1 MSKRCIP
8 IASSSSSPTQ
18 CPLPVCENERLDPN
32 SIRGLVVSINQ
43 YIHEFLS
50 NAEVRTAVKL
60 RCTSKLRNQRPGFL
74 EFLEQSIISNLYWG
88 IENIEDAVQTSSSEA
103 KATRLQTAEQMLQ
116 VPALVDEHGET
127 SGMENRYLVCCSYFY
142 LSIVKKLQ
150 GDEWQVAL
158 HFLQSLLVSPRLV
171 LTEFAQEFCY
181 SLLLSFATCSRQEN
195 FRSMGF
201 NPSVEFGEGDY
212 GESSIRQVARKYKDW
227 LMYYQVMSYGETH
240 QWQQLGSSNMMSSED
255 GSLSLHGSFSRIET
269 SEATD
274 CRFLRP
280 TLSHYDIIPPLD
292 HIDVF
297 QDKRKASQNFPRC
310 EDTVNSPKK
319 LGFFPEP
326 QFNDWGFCRDSS
338 TKCMGDVLKDSHPGS
353 PTSLFSSMNN
363 SESDSDFEAGMNDIN
378 HPKKSGQADMP
389 DYQKLQYG
397 CSKSDREQSL
407 ISLSSASLSRVKER
421 YTKANMMKSI
431 SNKFNGYKSRSLEK
445 NNLETQVFQNF
456 LEESEPKD
464 MSVNLCKLQTF
475 DSYLPSSLDQGSACQ
490 IRKQNSGGQLCQAN
504 SRRDPKSEILG
515 LVEKAISRLCFSEG
529 LGNYDDECAVEV
541 STVYKMLNNKTG
553 VQYTM
558 LKDLIMDQLVTG
570 ISTSKEEKVIRASVS
585 LLTTIISENNSVIE
599 DIKKKGLQLCDLAT
613 ALKQNVHEAAILIYL
628 ISPSP
633 REIKSLELLPVLVEI
648 ICTSKCYNAWSPS
661 LTLTPP
667 AASMMIIEVMV
678 TAFDEDTNK
687 MHLVEISSPS
697 VLCGLLEVARTNNVE
712 GLMSL
717 GSILVKCMQLDG
729 ECRSYTSK
737 FISVAPF
744 LCLLESDKKE
754 AVHIAL
760 QVFNEILHVP
770 RSSAISL
777 LQRIKN
783 EGKNDVIH
791 ILMLCVNHLQT
802 EYQLLA
808 ANLLIQLLVLDNC
821 STTSLLKE
829 EAVQVLL
836 RSVAC
841 EETSSM
847 QLLSASIL
855 STIGGTFSWTGE
867 PYTVAWLLKKV
878 GLSSD
883 HQNMIKSFDWLDQS
897 LQDAGMDSWCSLM
910 ARNIICIGEPVFRA
924 LEKGLKSDIKK
935 VSRDCLTTIAWLG
948 CEIAKSPNSIRC
960 SACEILLSG
969 IELFLHPGVE
979 LEERLLACLC
989 IFNYTSGKGMQK
1001 LTRFSE
1007 GVRESLRR
1015 LSHITWMAEELHQ
1028 VADYLMPHNSRI
1040 SCVHTQVLELGF
1052 NSSGAVCALIFYK
1065 GLLFGGYS
1073 DGSIKGQ
1080 SASLLWDIKKHRK
1093 AVTCFS
1099 HFESGESLLSGSAD
1113 KTIRVWKMIQGR
1125 LECIEVIESKEQIQH
1140 LGAYGQIIFAVTN
1153 GHGLKVIDASR
1164 TTKVL
1169 FKSKNLKC
1177 IKVVQARVYAGC
1189 TDSSIQEFSVTNKW
1203 EQEIKPPS
1211 KSWILMH
1218 QKAINSLAV
1227 YKDWLF
1233 SASSMVQGSLL
1244 QNWRRHEKP
1253 EMKIITGKG
1262 EVVQAMSVVE
1272 DFVYIICKS
1281 LANSIQIW
1289 LRKAQHKVGRVSA
1302 GSKITCLLTAN
1313 DMVLCGTETGKI
1325 KEDMKSMAGSPSRK
1339 KMQSNLVD
1347 VPSVATKQ

>member
-1 MSKRCIP
+1 MSKSCMLT
-8 IASSSSSPTQ
+8 ASSSSPTQ
-18 CPLPVCENERLDPN
+18 CPPSVCENERLDLN

-43 YIHEFLS
+43 YIQEFLS

-60 RCTSKLRNQRPGFL
+60 RCTSKLRNQRHGFL
-74 EFLEQSIISNLYWG
+74 EFLEQSIISNLYGG
-88 IENIEDAVQTSSSEA
+88 IEYIEDAVQTSTSEA
-103 KATRLQTAEQMLQ
+103 RATRLQTAEQMLQ
-116 VPALVDEHGET
+116 VPALLDEDGET
-127 SGMENRYLVCCSYFY
+127 SGMANRYLVCCSYFY
-142 LSIVKKLQ
+142 LSLVKKLQ

-171 LTEFAQEFCY
+171 LTEFAQGFCY
-181 SLLLSFATCSRQEN
+181 NLLLSFSTCSRQEN
-195 FRSMGF
+195 CKSMGSNSF
-201 NPSVEFGEGDY
+201 VEFGEGDY
-212 GESSIRQVARKYKDW
+212 GESTIRQVARKYKDW

-240 QWQQLGSSNMMSSED
+240 QWQQQGSRSMLSSED
-255 GSLSLHGSFSRIET
+255 GSHSLHGTFSRIEA

-274 CRFLRP
+274 CGFPRP
-280 TLSHYDIIPPLD
+280 TLSHYDILPPLD
-292 HIDVF
+292 YIDVF
-297 QDKRKASQNFPRC
+297 QDKRKASQDFLQC
-310 EDTVNSPKK
+310 EDTANSPKK
-319 LGFFPEP
+319 LGFIPER
-326 QFNDWGFCRDSS
+326 QFSERGFWRDSS
-338 TKCMGDVLKDSHPGS
+338 TKCIGDLLKDSQPGS

-363 SESDSDFEAGMNDIN
+363 SESDSDLEAGMNDTN
-378 HPKKSGQADMP
+378 HSKRTARADMP
-389 DYQKLQYG
+389 ENFYQKLQYA
-397 CSKSDREQSL
+397 CSNTDGEQSL
-407 ISLSSASLSRVKER
+407 ISLSSASLSRVKEQ
-421 YTKANMMKSI
+421 YNKSNMMKSI
-431 SNKFNGYKSRSLEK
+431 SNKFNGYKSRSLK
-445 NNLETQVFQNF
+445 QKNLEPQVFQNC
-456 LEESEPKD
+456 LEESEPKEL
-464 MSVNLCKLQTF
+464 SVDPCKLQSF
-475 DSYLPSSLDQGSACQ
+475 DSALPLSLGQGSACQ
-490 IRKQNSGGQLCQAN
+490 ISKQISVKGQLYHAN
-504 SRRDPKSEILG
+504 SRRDSKSEILG

-529 LGNYDDECAVEV
+529 LGDYNDECAVEV

-613 ALKQNVHEAAILIYL
+613 ALKHNVHEAAILIYL

-661 LTLTPP
+661 LVLTPP

-712 GLMSL
+712 GLASL

-729 ECRSYTSK
+729 ECRGYISK

-744 LCLLESDKKE
+744 LCLLQSDKKE

-760 QVFNEILHVP
+760 QVFNEILRVP

-783 EGKNDVIH
+783 EGKNDIIH
-791 ILMLCVNHLQT
+791 ILMLCVNHLET
-802 EYQLLA
+802 EYQLWA

-841 EETSSM
+841 EETSAM

-883 HQNMIKSFDWLDQS
+883 HQNMIKSFNWLDQS

-910 ARNIICIGEPVFRA
+910 ARNIIYIGESVFHA
-924 LEKGLKSDIKK
+924 LEKGLKSNIKK
-935 VSRDCLTTIAWLG
+935 VSRDCLTAIAWLG
-948 CEIAKSPNSIRC
+948 CEIAKSPSSIRC

-1028 VADYLMPHNSRI
+1028 VADYLMPNNSRI

-1073 DGSIKGQ
+1073 DGSIK
-1080 SASLLWDIKKHRK
+1080 L
-1093 AVTCFS
+1093 
-1099 HFESGESLLSGSAD
+1099 
-1113 KTIRVWKMIQGR
+1113 
-1125 LECIEVIESKEQIQH
+1125 
-1140 LGAYGQIIFAVTN
+1140 
-1153 GHGLKVIDASR
+1153 
-1164 TTKVL
+1164 
-1169 FKSKNLKC
+1169 
-1177 IKVVQARVYAGC
+1177 
-1189 TDSSIQEFSVTNKW
+1189 
-1203 EQEIKPPS
+1203 
-1211 KSWILMH
+1211 
-1218 QKAINSLAV
+1218 
-1227 YKDWLF
+1227 
-1233 SASSMVQGSLL
+1233 
-1244 QNWRRHEKP
+1244 
-1253 EMKIITGKG
+1253 
-1262 EVVQAMSVVE
+1262 
-1272 DFVYIICKS
+1272 
-1281 LANSIQIW
+1281 
-1289 LRKAQHKVGRVSA
+1289 
-1302 GSKITCLLTAN
+1302 
-1313 DMVLCGTETGKI
+1313 
-1325 KEDMKSMAGSPSRK
+1325 
-1339 KMQSNLVD
+1339 
-1347 VPSVATKQ
+1347 

>member
-1 MSKRCIP
+1 MSKSCMLT
-8 IASSSSSPTQ
+8 ASSSSPTQ
-18 CPLPVCENERLDPN
+18 CPPSVCENERLDLN

-43 YIHEFLS
+43 YIQEFLS

-60 RCTSKLRNQRPGFL
+60 RCTSKLRNQRHGFL
-74 EFLEQSIISNLYWG
+74 EFLEQSIISNLYGG
-88 IENIEDAVQTSSSEA
+88 IEYIEDAVQTSTSEA
-103 KATRLQTAEQMLQ
+103 RATRLQTAEQMLQ
-116 VPALVDEHGET
+116 VPALLDEDGET
-127 SGMENRYLVCCSYFY
+127 SGMANRYLVCCSYFY
-142 LSIVKKLQ
+142 LSLVKKLQ

-171 LTEFAQEFCY
+171 LTEFAQGFCY
-181 SLLLSFATCSRQEN
+181 NLLLSFSTCSRQEN
-195 FRSMGF
+195 CKSMGSNSF
-201 NPSVEFGEGDY
+201 VEFGEGDY
-212 GESSIRQVARKYKDW
+212 GESTIRQVARKYKDW

-240 QWQQLGSSNMMSSED
+240 QWQQQGSRSMLSSED
-255 GSLSLHGSFSRIET
+255 GSHSLHGTFSRIEA

-274 CRFLRP
+274 CGFPRP
-280 TLSHYDIIPPLD
+280 TLSHYDILPPLD
-292 HIDVF
+292 YIDVF
-297 QDKRKASQNFPRC
+297 QDKRKASQDFLQC
-310 EDTVNSPKK
+310 EDTANSPKK
-319 LGFFPEP
+319 LGFIPER
-326 QFNDWGFCRDSS
+326 QFSERGFWRDSS
-338 TKCMGDVLKDSHPGS
+338 TKCIGDLLKDSQPGS

-363 SESDSDFEAGMNDIN
+363 SESDSDLEAGMNDTN
-378 HPKKSGQADMP
+378 HSKRTARADMP
-389 DYQKLQYG
+389 ENFYQKLQYA
-397 CSKSDREQSL
+397 CSNTDGEQSL
-407 ISLSSASLSRVKER
+407 ISLSSASLSRVKEQ
-421 YTKANMMKSI
+421 YNKSNMMKSI
-431 SNKFNGYKSRSLEK
+431 SNKFNGYKSRSLK
-445 NNLETQVFQNF
+445 QKNLEPQVFQNC
-456 LEESEPKD
+456 LEESEPKEL
-464 MSVNLCKLQTF
+464 SVDPCKLQSF
-475 DSYLPSSLDQGSACQ
+475 DSALPLSLGQGSACQ
-490 IRKQNSGGQLCQAN
+490 ISKQISVKGQLYHAN
-504 SRRDPKSEILG
+504 SRRDSKSEILG

-529 LGNYDDECAVEV
+529 LGDYNDECAVEV

-613 ALKQNVHEAAILIYL
+613 ALKHNVHEAAILIYL

-661 LTLTPP
+661 LVLTPP

-712 GLMSL
+712 GLASL

-729 ECRSYTSK
+729 ECRGYISK

-744 LCLLESDKKE
+744 LCLLQSDKKE

-760 QVFNEILHVP
+760 QVFNEILRVP

-783 EGKNDVIH
+783 EGKNDIIH
-791 ILMLCVNHLQT
+791 ILMLCVNHLET
-802 EYQLLA
+802 EYQLWA

-841 EETSSM
+841 EETSAM

-883 HQNMIKSFDWLDQS
+883 HQNMIKSFNWLDQS

-910 ARNIICIGEPVFRA
+910 ARNIIYIGESVFHA
-924 LEKGLKSDIKK
+924 LEKGLKSNIKK
-935 VSRDCLTTIAWLG
+935 VSRDCLTAIAWLG
-948 CEIAKSPNSIRC
+948 CEIAKSPSSIRC

-1028 VADYLMPHNSRI
+1028 VADYLMPNNSRI

-1073 DGSIKGQ
+1073 DGSIKVWNIKGQ

-1099 HFESGESLLSGSAD
+1099 HFESGESLLSGSSD

-1140 LGAYGQIIFAVTN
+1140 LGAYGQMIFAITH

-1211 KSWILMH
+1211 KSWMLMH

-1233 SASSMVQGSLL
+1233 SASSMVQGSLF

-1253 EMKIITGKG
+1253 EINIITGKG
-1262 EVVQAMSVVE
+1262 DIVQAMSVVE

-1281 LANSIQIW
+1281 SVNSIQIW
-1289 LRKAQHKVGRVSA
+1289 LRKAQHKVGRVTA

-1325 KEDMKSMAGSPSRK
+1325 KGWIP
-1339 KMQSNLVD
+1339 L
-1347 VPSVATKQ
+1347 

>member
-1 MSKRCIP
+1 MSISCM
-8 IASSSSSPTQ
+8 ATAFSSSPTQ
-18 CPLPVCENERLDPN
+18 CPPPVCENARLDLN

-50 NAEVRTAVKL
+50 NAEARTSVKL
-60 RCTSKLRNQRPGFL
+60 RCISKLRNHKHEYF

-88 IENIEDAVQTSSSEA
+88 VENIEDTVQTSSSEVR
-103 KATRLQTAEQMLQ
+103 ATKLQTAEQMLQ
-116 VPALVDEHGET
+116 VPALLDEHGET
-127 SGMENRYLVCCSYFY
+127 SGMDNRYLVCCSYFY
-142 LSIVKKLQ
+142 LSLVKNLQ

-195 FRSMGF
+195 CTSMRS
-201 NPSVEFGEGDY
+201 NSCVEFGEGDF
-212 GESSIRQVARKYKDW
+212 GESTVRQVARKYKDW

-240 QWQQLGSSNMMSSED
+240 QWQQQGSSSMFSSED
-255 GSLSLHGSFSRIET
+255 GSHSLHGSFSRIED
-269 SEATD
+269 SKAID
-274 CRFLRP
+274 CGLAKP
-280 TLSHYDIIPPLD
+280 TVSHYDIISPLD
-292 HIDVF
+292 HIDAF
-297 QDKRKASQNFPRC
+297 QDKINTSQDVPRC
-310 EDTVNSPKK
+310 EELGNSEKN
-319 LGFFPEP
+319 LGLIPEP
-326 QFNDWGFCRDSS
+326 QLNDGGFWRDSS
-338 TKCMGDVLKDSHPGS
+338 TKFIGDMLKDSHLGS
-353 PTSLFSSMNN
+353 PTSLFSSMND
-363 SESDSDFEAGMNDIN
+363 SESDSDFEAGMNYTN
-378 HPKKSGQADMP
+378 HSKRSAQEDVPENF
-389 DYQKLQYG
+389 YQKLRYAR
-397 CSKSDREQSL
+397 SKSDTEQSL
-407 ISLSSASLSRVKER
+407 ISLTSASLSRVQEH
-421 YTKANMMKSI
+421 YIEANMMKSI
-431 SNKFNGYKSRSLEK
+431 SNKFNDYKLCSEEQKDLEPQILQ
-445 NNLETQVFQNF
+445 NCLED
-456 LEESEPKD
+456 SEPKELF
-464 MSVNLCKLQTF
+464 VNPCKLQTF
-475 DSYLPSSLDQGSACQ
+475 DSALPLALGQGSTCQ
-490 IRKQNSGGQLCQAN
+490 ISKQNSAKGQLYHAN
-504 SRRDPKSEILG
+504 SRKDSKSEILG

-529 LGNYDDECAVEV
+529 LGNYDDEYAVEV

-648 ICTSKCYNAWSPS
+648 ISTSRCYNTWSPP
-661 LTLTPP
+661 LMLTPP

-712 GLMSL
+712 GLVSL

-729 ECRSYTSK
+729 ECRSYISK

-744 LCLLESDKKE
+744 LCLLQSDKKE
-754 AVHIAL
+754 AVHITL
-760 QVFNEILHVP
+760 QVFNEILRVP

-783 EGKNDVIH
+783 EGGNDIIH
-791 ILMLCVNHLQT
+791 ILMLCVDHLQT

-808 ANLLIQLLVLDNC
+808 ANLLIQLLVLDNG
-821 STTSLLKE
+821 STTSFLKE
-829 EAVQVLL
+829 EAVHVLL

-841 EETSSM
+841 EETSAM

-855 STIGGTFSWTGE
+855 STLGGTFAWTGE

-883 HQNMIKSFDWLDQS
+883 HQNMIKSFNWLDQS

-910 ARNIICIGEPVFRA
+910 ARNIICIGEPVFHA
-924 LEKGLKSDIKK
+924 LEKGLKSNIKK

-948 CEIAKSPNSIRC
+948 CEIAKSPSSIRC
-960 SACEILLSG
+960 SACEILLSR

-989 IFNYTSGKGMQK
+989 IFNYTSGKGMQN
-1001 LTRFSE
+1001 LTNFSE

-1028 VADYLMPHNSRI
+1028 VADYLMPNNSRI

-1073 DGSIKGQ
+1073 DGSIKVWNIKGQ

-1099 HFESGESLLSGSAD
+1099 HFESGESLLSGSSD

-1140 LGAYGQIIFAVTN
+1140 VGAYGQIIFAITH
-1153 GHGLKVIDASR
+1153 GHGLKMIDASR

-1177 IKVVQARVYAGC
+1177 MKVVQARVYAGC

-1203 EQEIKPPS
+1203 EQEIKSPS
-1211 KSWILMH
+1211 KSWMMMH
-1218 QKAINSLAV
+1218 HKAINSLAV

-1233 SASSMVQGSLL
+1233 CASSIVQGSLF

-1253 EMKIITGKG
+1253 KMNIVTSKG
-1262 EVVQAMSVVE
+1262 DVVQAISVVE

-1281 LANSIQIW
+1281 SLSSIQIW
-1289 LRKAQHKVGRVSA
+1289 LRKAQLKVGRVSA
-1302 GSKITCLLTAN
+1302 SSRITCLLTAN

-1325 KEDMKSMAGSPSRK
+1325 KGWIPI
-1339 KMQSNLVD
+1339 
-1347 VPSVATKQ
+1347 

>member
-201 NPSVEFGEGDY
+201 NPSIEFGEGDY

-274 CRFLRP
+274 CRFSRP

-310 EDTVNSPKK
+310 EDTVNSPKN

-389 DYQKLQYG
+389 DYQKLQYC

-490 IRKQNSGGQLCQAN
+490 IRKQNSGGQLCHAN

-910 ARNIICIGEPVFRA
+910 ARNIICIGEPVFCA

-1073 DGSIKGQ
+1073 DGSIKVWNIKGQ

-1325 KEDMKSMAGSPSRK
+1325 KGWIP
-1339 KMQSNLVD
+1339 L
-1347 VPSVATKQ
+1347 